1 MTGIDLLPS
10 GFKKIWIKAIL
21 MGCIRHIGEI
31 QTRKA
36 MREQTT

>member
-10 GFKKIWIKAIL
+10 GFKEIWIKAIL
-21 MGCIRHIGEI
+21 RGCIRHIGEV

-36 MREQTT
+36 VRERTT